1 MSSREPFGQGVRL
14 VAIGL
19 VVVAL
24 AGLIVW
30 SGASPADPM
39 ESELPDE
46 TEVPAD
52 RASYVGEEVVLGGE
66 VVETEPVV
74 IATQASGY
82 GQFTV
87 LEADAAVQNTDDPL
101 EVGDQVTASGT
112 LEDEETL
119 AAERATVQEPGD
131 TRYMML
137 ISLLGGFLVVGRVL
151 RDWRFDL
158 ERLAFVPRER
168 ARSRSDSNDDSAAE
182 GRRGRT
188 DDALEPSTGGD
199 RGG

>member
-14 VAIGL
+14 LAIGL

-30 SGASPADPM
+30 AGASPAEPM
-39 ESELPDE
+39 ESDLPDE
-46 TEVPAD
+46 TEVPND
-52 RASYVGEEVVLGGE
+52 RAGHVGEAVILGGE
-66 VVETEPVV
+66 VVETDPVV
-74 IATQASGY
+74 IATRASGY

-87 LEADAAVQNTDDPL
+87 IEADAAVQNTDEPL

-112 LEDEETL
+112 LEDEDTL

-131 TRYMML
+131 TQYMML
-137 ISLLGGFLVVGRVL
+137 ISLLGGLVVVGRVL

-168 ARSRSDSNDDSAAE
+168 ARSRGDPNSGSATE
-182 GRRGRT
+182 DGRGRT
-188 DDALEPSTGGD
+188 DDALEAPAGGD

>member
-14 VAIGL
+14 AAIGL

-30 SGASPADPM
+30 AGASPAEPM

-46 TEVPAD
+46 TEVPND
-52 RASYVGEEVVLGGE
+52 RTGYLGEEVVLGGE
-66 VVETEPVV
+66 VVETDPVV
-74 IATQASGY
+74 IATRASGY

-112 LEDEETL
+112 LEDEDTL

-137 ISLLGGFLVVGRVL
+137 ISLLGGLLVVGRVL

-168 ARSRSDSNDDSAAE
+168 ARSRGESSDSAAE
-182 GRRGRT
+182 DSRGRT
-188 DDALEPSTGGD
+188 DDALEAPAGGD

>member
-14 VAIGL
+14 AAIVL
-19 VVVAL
+19 VVAAL

-30 SGASPADPM
+30 SGASPAEPM

-46 TEVPAD
+46 TGVPND
-52 RASYVGEEVVLGGE
+52 RAGYVGEEVVLGGE
-66 VVETEPVV
+66 VVETDPVV
-74 IATQASGY
+74 IATRASGY

-87 LEADAAVQNTDDPL
+87 LEADAAVQNADDPL

-119 AAERATVQEPGD
+119 AAERATVQEPAD

-137 ISLLGGFLVVGRVL
+137 ISLLGGFLVVGRML

-168 ARSRSDSNDDSAAE
+168 ARSRGDDE
-182 GRRGRT
+182 GRRANDEGTRA
-188 DDALEPSTGGD
+188 DDGLEAPAGGD

>member
-46 TEVPAD
+46 TEVPND

-66 VVETEPVV
+66 VVETDPVV

-101 EVGDQVTASGT
+101 EVGDQVTTGGT

-119 AAERATVQEPGD
+119 AAERATVQEPSD

-137 ISLLGGFLVVGRVL
+137 VSLLGGFLVVGRVL

-168 ARSRSDSNDDSAAE
+168 ARSRGESSDNSAAE

-188 DDALEPSTGGD
+188 DDALEASTGGD

>member
-14 VAIGL
+14 AAIVL
-19 VVVAL
+19 VVAAL

-30 SGASPADPM
+30 AGASPAEPM

-46 TEVPAD
+46 TEVPND
-52 RASYVGEEVVLGGE
+52 RADYVGEEVVLGGE
-66 VVETEPVV
+66 VVETDPVV
-74 IATQASGY
+74 IATRASGY

-87 LEADAAVQNTDDPL
+87 LEANAAVQNTDDPL

-168 ARSRSDSNDDSAAE
+168 ARSRGYSSDSAAE
-182 GRRGRT
+182 DGRERT
-188 DDALEPSTGGD
+188 DDALEAPAGGD

>member
-14 VAIGL
+14 LAIGL

-30 SGASPADPM
+30 AGASPAEPM
-39 ESELPDE
+39 ESDLPDE
-46 TEVPAD
+46 TEVPND
-52 RASYVGEEVVLGGE
+52 RAGHVGEAVVLGGE
-66 VVETEPVV
+66 VVETDPVV
-74 IATQASGY
+74 IATRASGY

-87 LEADAAVQNTDDPL
+87 IEADAAVQNTDEPL

-112 LEDEETL
+112 LEDEDTL

-131 TRYMML
+131 TQYMML
-137 ISLLGGFLVVGRVL
+137 ISLLGGLVVVGRVL

-168 ARSRSDSNDDSAAE
+168 ARSRGDSINDSASQE
-182 GRRGRT
+182 GRGRT
-188 DDALEPSTGGD
+188 DDALEEAVGD